1 MEGAG
6 AGARKVLIVNKKAAP
21 VDVQLAG
28 ATGGAWLYVDE
39 STAYGPAATTTLPS
53 DTWTLQPFS
62 FGLLRLAP

>member
-1 MEGAG
+1 M
-6 AGARKVLIVNKKAAP
+6 
-21 VDVQLAG
+21 DVQLAG